1 MLGTLPSRRTCAPGS
16 TAKALCLLAQ
26 SSHKALDHRRI
37 SSHYMMRYMQDAA
50 RMAGRRVTN
59 RVGVFSRKS
68 ALRQVDGR
76 TREAKVIEATIRELT
91 EHCGGEARVSAPQRL
106 LIHSTAILVL
116 RLRSA
121 LDRYATGDDPESLD
135 RHVCALQNSMRQNLA
150 LLGLQ
155 RAEAEAPTLHRY
167 LELKARAA

>member
-1 MLGTLPSRRTCAPGS
+1 
-16 TAKALCLLAQ
+16 
-26 SSHKALDHRRI
+26 
-37 SSHYMMRYMQDAA
+37 
-50 RMAGRRVTN
+50 MAGRRVTN

-76 TREAKVIEATIRELT
+76 TREARVINSVIQELT
-91 EHCGGEARVSAPQRL
+91 EHCGGEARVSAAKRL

-121 LDRYATGDDPESLD
+121 LDRYATGNDPESPD

-150 LLGLQ
+150 VLGLQ
-155 RAEAEAPTLHRY
+155 RAEVEAPSLRTY